1 MIPWT
6 FKTLLLMIICKGTTV
21 PSLAT
26 WPLPLNVKNA
36 LLSLSQ
42 IFWYLVHSFCLNIFS
57 VSTPMNLNSHEDGPS
72 NSLVKAYIRP
82 STDLTLKKIAL
93 LNEWIHTCL
102 SYLPAPK
109 RFRSIWKAVQ
119 YSSMGC
125 GTDLLYPILAMP
137 LTGCKFW
144 QFPLYLKIVI
154 SSHTQ

>member
-21 PSLAT
+21 SSLTT

-82 STDLTLKKIAL
+82 GTDLTLKKIAL
-93 LNEWIHTCL
+93 LNEEYIPV
-102 SYLPAPK
+102 YLIFLTLKDSGPFEK
-109 RFRSIWKAVQ
+109 Q
-119 YSSMGC
+119 YSTVVWAVEQTS
-125 GTDLLYPILAMP
+125 YIP
-137 LTGCKFW
+137 F
-144 QFPLYLKIVI
+144 
-154 SSHTQ
+154 